1 MTLAEIERAE
11 KDMQQQWYDLVMA
24 EQQGSSLKVLEQMY
38 DTYILLAEEYNRCC
52 EAFQRENLAA
62 FIFTLILYLYCPIA
76 LTYDD
81 EIDFPCLVHRY
92 ETMRIVF
99 ITCRLYTIG

>member
-11 KDMQQQWYDLVMA
+11 EDMQQQWYDLVMA

-38 DTYILLAEEYNRCC
+38 DIYILLAEEYNRCC

-62 FIFTLILYLYCPIA
+62 LSATPTPKRKSFRVNPSSNEVEGHIKLA
-76 LTYDD
+76 S
-81 EIDFPCLVHRY
+81 
-92 ETMRIVF
+92 
-99 ITCRLYTIG
+99 